1 MIQASITRN
10 AGHIVSFVVRNHGE
24 SYVCAAVSMLVI
36 NTINSIEALTK
47 ADFTCDTDEANGR
60 IAFTLITPRGTT
72 DGHDAGILLNAMLL
86 GLESV
91 VAEHPTVLTISTE
104 ERE

>member
-1 MIQASITRN
+1 M
-10 AGHIVSFVVRNHGE
+10 
-24 SYVCAAVSMLVI
+24 CAAVSMLVI
-36 NTINSIEALTK
+36 NTINSIEALTD

-60 IAFTLITPRGTT
+60 ISFTLITPRGVS
-72 DGHDAGILLNAMLL
+72 DGRDAGILLDAMLM

-91 VAEHPTVLTISTE
+91 AAEHPTVLTISTE